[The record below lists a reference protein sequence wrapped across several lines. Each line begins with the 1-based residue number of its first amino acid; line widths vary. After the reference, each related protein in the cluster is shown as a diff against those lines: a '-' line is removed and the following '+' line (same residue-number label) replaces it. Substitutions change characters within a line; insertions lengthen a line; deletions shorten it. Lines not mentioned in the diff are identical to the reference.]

1 MVPDGFHALNSAGFV
16 ELFSGNYEQAQQYYQ
31 KSIEILSTM
40 ENLTNLGYVY
50 WKKGQQD
57 EARKLFSQSLN
68 LCQKQ
73 LEQVNEFWAVPYY
86 IAAVHAIQ
94 GNKEEA
100 YKWLK
105 KAIDSGWR
113 NFRLGLVNPLME
125 NLHEDKQF
133 KQMMAQ
139 VKEMVDKMR
148 KRIEKEEQD

>member
-1 MVPDGFHALNSAGFV
+1 
-16 ELFSGNYEQAQQYYQ
+16 
-31 KSIEILSTM
+31 
-40 ENLTNLGYVY
+40 
-50 WKKGQQD
+50 
-57 EARKLFSQSLN
+57 LFSQSLN

-73 LEQVNEFWAVPYY
+73 LEQGNEFWAAPYY

-113 NFRLGLVNPLME
+113 NFRLGSRNPLLE
-125 NLHEDKQF
+125 NLREDEQF

-148 KRIEKEEQD
+148 RKIEERD